1 MSFPFD
7 TASIAFIVGISPG
20 LCEVMGS
27 LKDNYSP
34 GFLQRAAEMD
44 MLYLS
49 SLELLLCFAQLFF
62 PSLGNSCSCC
72 KNECSLPGARV
83 TPASRVPF
91 RKCCK
96 NTPRPGMLRRNTEVP
111 REQVNKEKALRHAE
125 DDKSN
130 LFH

>member
-1 MSFPFD
+1 MDFPFD

-20 LCEVMGS
+20 FCEVMGN

-34 GFLQRAAEMD
+34 GFLQRAAEMN

-49 SLELLLCFAQLFF
+49 SLELLLCFARFF
-62 PSLGNSCSCC
+62 SSSLGNSFSCC
-72 KNECSLPGARV
+72 KKERLLTGARV

-96 NTPRPGMLRRNTEVP
+96 STMSWDA
-111 REQVNKEKALRHAE
+111 EKKCLSAQRTG
-125 DDKSN
+125 
-130 LFH
+130 